1 MNLMETKKTL
11 ILFIL
16 LACLLISGCVGGEDE
31 SVSETDSESG
41 ITPDVIIDSSDVPG
55 LNLDNYYFYA
65 VPESDIYTHNS
76 SSGSTYKDALPSGTR
91 NVGEKSYWMDE
102 SGQHAVAVEIEKYDS
117 DEGLDA
123 MFEQS
128 YEWIE
133 MFRNATEQQSIETQ
147 EAEYDTGTCNIG
159 IHGTYSSSSPADDP
173 DTSRTQL
180 IFLTSDNELVTI
192 NVRDET
198 GKDLDEAIRI
208 AEIVEDR
215 L

>member
-1 MNLMETKKTL
+1 MNFMETKKPL
-11 ILFIL
+11 ILFVL

-102 SGQHAVAVEIEKYDS
+102 SGQHAVAVEIERYDS
-117 DEGLDA
+117 DEGLEA
-123 MFEQS
+123 MFENGK
-128 YEWIE
+128 EWMEIL
-133 MFRNATEQQSIETQ
+133 RKLDPQDANLPW
-147 EAEYDTGTCNIG
+147 AEYEDDTCNF
-159 IHGTYSSSSPADDP
+159 GTNGYYQTKSSLDEP
-173 DTSRTQL
+173 DISRTNIL
-180 IFLTSDNELVTI
+180 FMTSNNELVTI

-198 GKDLDEAIRI
+198 GKDRDEAMRI
-208 AEIVEDR
+208 AKIVEER